1 MSKVKKN
8 AIDTAEQAFQPV
20 GAVQSLAASSSAWNQ
35 INSFSHQYDRGG
47 NLTVNGKPSFSVDQA
62 ATQLLRDGAAYQD
75 KDGSGKIE
83 LTYTFLT
90 SVSSSTMNKHGIT
103 GFSQFSAQQK
113 AQAVLAMQSWADVAN
128 VTFTEKASGG
138 DFHMTFG
145 NYSAGQDGAA
155 AFAYLPGTNEKYH
168 TSGTDGTSW
177 YLINNSYTA
186 NINPGLNN
194 YGRQTLTHE
203 IGHTLGLDHP
213 GDYNAG
219 TGNPSYKDADYG
231 QDTRGYSVM
240 SYWGEN
246 NTNQNFTKGGVEAYA
261 SGPLIDDIAAI
272 QKLYGANYNTR
283 AGDTTYGFNSNTGR
297 DHLSATSNADKL
309 VFSVWDGGGNDTL
322 DFSGF
327 TQNQKINLN
336 EASFSDVG
344 GLVGNVSIAK
354 GVTIENAIGGSGN
367 DLLIGNSAAN
377 ELKGGAG
384 NDIIWGAGGADKLW
398 GGAGSDIFVFAAS
411 SDSKPGAIDQ
421 ILDFVSGLDKIDL
434 TGITKGAGLHF
445 VSAFT
450 GAAGDAV
457 LTSSGGNSLLSVDFS
472 GFGAADFQ
480 VSTVGQAAI
489 SDIVA

>member
-1 MSKVKKN
+1 MSKVKDK
-8 AIDTAEQAFQPV
+8 AIVSAAQ
-20 GAVQSLAASSSAWNQ
+20 ASSAYSQ
-35 INSFSHQYDRGG
+35 IDSFSHLYDRGG

-62 ATQLLRDGAAYQD
+62 ADHLLRENAAYRD
-75 KDGSGKIE
+75 VDGNGRID

-90 SVSSSTMNKHGIT
+90 SASSATMNKHGIS
-103 GFSQFSAQQK
+103 GFSQFSNLQK
-113 AQAVLAMQSWADVAN
+113 GQAVLAMQSWADVAN

-219 TGNPSYKDADYG
+219 TGNPSYRDADYG

-336 EASFSDVG
+336 ETSFSDVG
-344 GLVGNVSIAK
+344 GLVGNVSIAQ
-354 GVTIENAIGGSGN
+354 GVTVENAFGGSGN
-367 DLLIGNSAAN
+367 DLLIGNAVAN
-377 ELKGGAG
+377 TLKGGAG
-384 NDIIWGAGGADKLW
+384 NDLIYGGGGADKLW
-398 GGAGSDIFVFAAS
+398 GGAGSDTFVFGAS
-411 SDSKPGAIDQ
+411 SDSRPGAADQ
-421 ILDFVSGLDKIDL
+421 IFDFTSGSDKIDL
-434 TGITKGAGLHF
+434 TGITKGSGLHF
-445 VSAFT
+445 VNAFT
-450 GAAGDAV
+450 GNAGDAV
-457 LTSSGGNSLLSVDFS
+457 LTYAAGTNLGTLAVDFS
-472 GFGAADFQ
+472 GHGVADFL
-480 VSTVGQAAI
+480 VTTVGQAAY

>member
-1 MSKVKKN
+1 MSKVKVH
-8 AIDTAEQAFQPV
+8 AIDSAEQAFQPLQAL
-20 GAVQSLAASSSAWNQ
+20 AVASSAFNQ

-90 SVSSSTMNKHGIT
+90 SASSSTLYKHGIT

-128 VTFTEKASGG
+128 VTFTDKTAGG
-138 DFHMTFG
+138 DGHMTFG
-145 NYSAGQDGAA
+145 NYSGGQDGAA
-155 AFAYLPGTNEKYH
+155 AFAYLPGTGAGY
-168 TSGTDGTSW
+168 DGTSW
-177 YLINNSYTA
+177 YLINSSYTP
-186 NINPGLNN
+186 NKTPDLNN

-203 IGHTLGLDHP
+203 IGHSLGLAHP

-219 TGNPSYKDADYG
+219 EGAQTYNDASYG

-240 SYWGEN
+240 SYWSES
-246 NTNQNFTKGGVEAYA
+246 NTSQNFSKGGVEAYS
-261 SGPLIDDIAAI
+261 SGPLMDDIAAI
-272 QKLYGANYNTR
+272 QKLYGANTTLR
-283 AGDTTYGFNSNTGR
+283 TGDTTYGFNSNAGR
-297 DHLSATSNADKL
+297 DFLGASSSSDKV
-309 VFSVWDGGGNDTL
+309 VFSVWDASGKDTL

-344 GLVGNVSIAK
+344 GMVGNVSIAK
-354 GVTIENAIGGSGN
+354 GVTVENAIGGSGS
-367 DLLIGNSAAN
+367 DLLIGNNVSN

-384 NDIIWGAGGADKLW
+384 NDILYGAGGADKLW
-398 GGAGSDIFVFAAS
+398 GGVGSDTFVFAAS
-411 SDSKPGAIDQ
+411 SDSKPGAVDQ
-421 ILDFVSGLDKIDL
+421 ILDFVSGLDKIDV
-434 TGITKGAGLHF
+434 TGITNGAGLHV

-457 LTSSGGNSLLSVDFS
+457 LSNSGGNSLLSVDFS
-472 GFGAADFQ
+472 GHGVADFL
-480 VSTVGQAAI
+480 VSTVGQAAY

>member
-1 MSKVKKN
+1 MSKVKNN
-8 AIDTAEQAFQPV
+8 AIDSAEQAFQPLQ
-20 GAVQSLAASSSAWNQ
+20 ALAASSSAFNQ

-90 SVSSSTMNKHGIT
+90 SASSSTMNKHGIT
-103 GFSQFSAQQK
+103 GFSQFSTQQK
-113 AQAVLAMQSWADVAN
+113 GQAVLAMQSWADVAN
-128 VTFTEKASGG
+128 VTFTEKTTGG
-138 DFHMTFG
+138 DGHMTFG
-145 NYSAGQDGAA
+145 NYSGGQDGAA
-155 AFAYLPGTNEKYH
+155 AFAYLPGTGAGY
-168 TSGTDGTSW
+168 DGTSW
-177 YLINNSYTA
+177 YLTNSSYTP
-186 NINPGLNN
+186 NKTPDLNN

-203 IGHTLGLDHP
+203 IGHTLGLAHP

-219 TGNPSYKDADYG
+219 EGAPTYNDASYG

-240 SYWGEN
+240 SYWSES
-246 NTNQNFTKGGVEAYA
+246 NTSQNFSKGGVEAYS
-261 SGPLIDDIAAI
+261 SGPLMDDIAAI
-272 QKLYGANYNTR
+272 QKLYGANTTTR
-283 AGDTTYGFNSNTGR
+283 TGDTTYGFNSNAGR
-297 DHLSATSNADKL
+297 DFLSATSSSDKV
-309 VFSVWDGGGNDTL
+309 VFSVWDAGGKDTL

-354 GVTIENAIGGSGN
+354 GVTVENAIGGSGN
-367 DLLIGNSAAN
+367 DLLIGNSVSN
-377 ELKGGAG
+377 ELKAGAG
-384 NDIIWGAGGADKLW
+384 NDILFGAGGADKLW
-398 GGAGSDIFVFAAS
+398 GGVGSDTFVFAAS
-411 SDSKPGAIDQ
+411 NDSKPGAFDQ

-434 TGITKGAGLHF
+434 TGITNGTGLHF
-445 VSAFT
+445 VNSFT

-472 GFGAADFQ
+472 GHGVADFL
-480 VSTVGQAAI
+480 VSTVGQAAY
-489 SDIVA
+489 SDIAA

>member
-1 MSKVKKN
+1 MSKVKN
-8 AIDTAEQAFQPV
+8 TANDSAEQAFQPLQ
-20 GAVQSLAASSSAWNQ
+20 ALAAPSSAFNQ

-47 NLTVNGKPSFSVDQA
+47 NLMVNGKPSFSVDQA

-90 SVSSSTMNKHGIT
+90 WASSSTMNKHGIT

-113 AQAVLAMQSWADVAN
+113 GQAVLAMQSWADVAN
-128 VTFTEKASGG
+128 LTFTDKASGG
-138 DFHMTFG
+138 DAHMTFG
-145 NYSAGQDGAA
+145 NYSGGQDGAA
-155 AFAYLPGTNEKYH
+155 AFAYLPGTGAGY
-168 TSGTDGTSW
+168 DGTSW
-177 YLINNSYTA
+177 YLTNSSYPVNKT
-186 NINPGLNN
+186 PELNN

-203 IGHTLGLDHP
+203 IGHSLGLAHP

-219 TGNPSYKDADYG
+219 EGAPTYNDASYG

-240 SYWGEN
+240 SYWSES
-246 NTNQNFTKGGVEAYA
+246 NTSQNFSKGGVEAYA
-261 SGPLIDDIAAI
+261 SGPLMDDIAAI
-272 QKLYGANYNTR
+272 QKLYGANASTR
-283 AGDTTYGFNSNTGR
+283 TGDTTYGFNANAGR
-297 DHLSATSNADKL
+297 DFLSASSSSDKV
-309 VFSVWDGGGNDTL
+309 VFSVWDAGGKDTL

-344 GLVGNVSIAK
+344 GMVGNVSIAK
-354 GVTIENAIGGSGN
+354 GVAVENAIGGSGH
-367 DLLIGNSAAN
+367 DLLIGNGLSN

-384 NDIIWGAGGADKLW
+384 NDILFGAGGADKLW
-398 GGAGSDIFVFAAS
+398 GGAGSDTFVFAAS
-411 SDSKPGAIDQ
+411 SDSKPGSVDQ

-434 TGITKGAGLHF
+434 TGITNGAGLHF
-445 VSAFT
+445 VNSFT

-472 GFGAADFQ
+472 GQGVADFL
-480 VSTVGQAAI
+480 VSTVGQAAY
-489 SDIVA
+489 SDIAA

>member
-1 MSKVKKN
+1 MSKVQDF
-8 AIDTAEQAFQPV
+8 AIDTAEQAALPV
-20 GAVQSLAASSSAWNQ
+20 PALAASSPAFNQ
-35 INSFSHQYDRGG
+35 INGFSHQYDRGG
-47 NLTVNGKPSFSVDQA
+47 NLAVNGKPSFSVDQA
-62 ATQLLRDGAAYQD
+62 ATQLVRDGAAYQD

-90 SVSSSTMNKHGIT
+90 SASSSTMYKHGIT

-113 AQAVLAMQSWADVAN
+113 TQAVLAMQSWADVAN

-138 DFHMTFG
+138 DGHMTFG
-145 NYSAGQDGAA
+145 NYSGGQDGAA
-155 AFAYLPGTNEKYH
+155 AFAYLPGTGAGY
-168 TSGTDGTSW
+168 DGTSW
-177 YLINNSYTA
+177 YLINSSYTP
-186 NINPGLNN
+186 NKTPDLNN

-203 IGHTLGLDHP
+203 IGHTLGLAHP

-219 TGNPSYKDADYG
+219 EGAPTYNDASYG

-240 SYWGEN
+240 SYWSES
-246 NTNQNFTKGGVEAYA
+246 NTSQNFSKGGVEAYS
-261 SGPLIDDIAAI
+261 SGPLMDDIAAI
-272 QKLYGANYNTR
+272 QQLYGANTTTR
-283 AGDTTYGFNSNTGR
+283 TGDTTYGFNSNAGR
-297 DHLSATSNADKL
+297 DFLSASSAADKV
-309 VFSVWDGGGNDTL
+309 VFSVWDAGGKDTL

-354 GVTIENAIGGSGN
+354 GVTVENAIGGSGN
-367 DLLIGNSAAN
+367 DLLIGNGVSN

-384 NDIIWGAGGADKLW
+384 NDILYGAGGADKLW
-398 GGAGSDIFVFAAS
+398 GGAGSDTFVFAAS
-411 SDSKPGAIDQ
+411 SDSRPGTADQ

-434 TGITKGAGLHF
+434 TGITNGTGLHF

-450 GAAGDAV
+450 GAIGDAV
-457 LTSSGGNSLLSVDFS
+457 LSTSGGNSLLSIDFS
-472 GFGAADFQ
+472 GHGVADFL
-480 VSTVGQAAI
+480 VSTVGQAAY

>member
-1 MSKVKKN
+1 MSKVKNN
-8 AIDTAEQAFQPV
+8 AIDSAEQAFQPLQ
-20 GAVQSLAASSSAWNQ
+20 ALAASSSAFNQ

-90 SVSSSTMNKHGIT
+90 SASSSTMNKHGIT

-113 AQAVLAMQSWADVAN
+113 GQAVLAMQSWADVAN
-128 VTFTEKASGG
+128 VTFTDKATGG
-138 DFHMTFG
+138 DGHMTFG
-145 NYSAGQDGAA
+145 NYSGGQDGAA
-155 AFAYLPGTNEKYH
+155 AFAYLPGTGAGY
-168 TSGTDGTSW
+168 DGSSW
-177 YLINNSYTA
+177 YLTNSSYTP
-186 NINPGLNN
+186 NKTPDLNN

-203 IGHTLGLDHP
+203 IGHTLGLAHP

-219 TGNPSYKDADYG
+219 EGAPTYNDASYG

-240 SYWGEN
+240 SYWSES
-246 NTNQNFTKGGVEAYA
+246 NTSQNFSKGGVEAYS
-261 SGPLIDDIAAI
+261 SGPLMDDIAAI
-272 QKLYGANYNTR
+272 QKLYGANTTTR
-283 AGDTTYGFNSNTGR
+283 TGDTTYGFNSNAGR
-297 DHLSATSNADKL
+297 DFLSATSSSDKV
-309 VFSVWDGGGNDTL
+309 VFTVWDAGGKDTL

-354 GVTIENAIGGSGN
+354 GVTVENAIGGSGN
-367 DLLIGNSAAN
+367 DLLIGNSVSN

-384 NDIIWGAGGADKLW
+384 NDILYGAGGADKLW
-398 GGAGSDIFVFAAS
+398 GGVGSDTFVFAAS
-411 SDSKPGAIDQ
+411 NDSKPGAVDQ

-434 TGITKGAGLHF
+434 TGITNGTGLHF
-445 VSAFT
+445 VNSFT

-457 LTSSGGNSLLSVDFS
+457 LTTSGGNSLLSVDFS
-472 GFGAADFQ
+472 GHGVADFL
-480 VSTVGQAAI
+480 VSTVGQAAY
-489 SDIVA
+489 SDIAA

>member
-1 MSKVKKN
+1 MSKVKVN
-8 AIDTAEQAFQPV
+8 AIDSAEQAFQPLQ
-20 GAVQSLAASSSAWNQ
+20 ALAASSSAFNQ

-47 NLTVNGKPSFSVDQA
+47 NLMVNGKPSFSVDQA

-90 SVSSSTMNKHGIT
+90 SASSSTMNKHGIT

-128 VTFTEKASGG
+128 VTFTDKATGG
-138 DFHMTFG
+138 DAHMTFG
-145 NYSAGQDGAA
+145 NYSGGQDGAA
-155 AFAYLPGTNEKYH
+155 AFAYLPGTGAGY
-168 TSGTDGTSW
+168 DGTSW
-177 YLINNSYTA
+177 YLTGSGYNVNKT
-186 NINPGLNN
+186 PDLNN

-203 IGHTLGLDHP
+203 IGHSLGLAHP

-219 TGNPSYKDADYG
+219 EGAPTYNDASYG

-240 SYWGEN
+240 SYWSES
-246 NTNQNFTKGGVEAYA
+246 NTSQDFSKGGVEAYS
-261 SGPLIDDIAAI
+261 SGPLMDDIAAI
-272 QKLYGANYNTR
+272 QKLYGANTSTR
-283 AGDTTYGFNSNTGR
+283 TGDTTYGFNSNAGR
-297 DHLSATSNADKL
+297 DFLSATSSSDKV
-309 VFSVWDGGGNDTL
+309 VFSVWDAGGKDTL

-344 GLVGNVSIAK
+344 GMVGNVSIAK
-354 GVTIENAIGGSGN
+354 GVTVENAIGGSGS
-367 DLLIGNSAAN
+367 DLLIGNSVSN

-384 NDIIWGAGGADKLW
+384 NDILFGAGGADKLW
-398 GGAGSDIFVFAAS
+398 GGAGSDTFVFAAS
-411 SDSKPGAIDQ
+411 SDSKPGAVDQ

-434 TGITKGAGLHF
+434 TGITNGAGLHF
-445 VSAFT
+445 VNSFT

-472 GFGAADFQ
+472 GHGVADFL
-480 VSTVGQAAI
+480 VSTVGQAAY
-489 SDIVA
+489 SDIAA